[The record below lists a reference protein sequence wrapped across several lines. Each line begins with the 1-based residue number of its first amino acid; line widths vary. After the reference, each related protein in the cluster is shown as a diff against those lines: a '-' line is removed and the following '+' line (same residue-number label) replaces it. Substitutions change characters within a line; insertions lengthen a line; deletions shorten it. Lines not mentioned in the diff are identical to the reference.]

1 MTCVQEMVNK
11 YHLTEFEHEK
21 LNVKQPFYI
30 IMTMRQNEK
39 CFLLCNVK
47 KPM

>member
-30 IMTMRQNEK
+30 IMTMRQMK
-39 CFLLCNVK
+39 NVSYYA
-47 KPM
+47 M